1 MRPTG
6 SSPVI
11 RCRVR
16 EETVLW
22 GTRVLLLAV
31 ALTACGSKN
40 RPGAKPVEVPTRKP
54 TAGDRILRH
63 APAGADAIL
72 EIDLARLRK
81 NEVVGPLVV
90 AVTAAGEVGGDL
102 IAIGDAVLVASYRI
116 GQTDAGQL
124 VFVAGSRA
132 GELRGAHRIDDGLVA
147 FGPPA
152 LLRQVDA
159 VGAGQGASLVADR
172 PLLRARALAMPAAA
186 QGASLRIAADLPFDA
201 RLALAKRLE
210 VDVVPEWISVWFDV
224 ADDLAG
230 VALLGGGD
238 DADPKDLVTAV
249 SRLRDR
255 LAGAESV
262 QRVGLDALLEDVR
275 IEPTGPDA
283 RVVLVVGPRR
293 LSRVVAIVMDRMQK
307 AGGVQP

>member
-1 MRPTG
+1 
-6 SSPVI
+6 VI
-11 RCRVR
+11 RFRVR
-16 EETVLW
+16 EETVRW
-22 GTRVLLLAV
+22 GRRVVLLAAALA
-31 ALTACGSKN
+31 ACGSKN
-40 RPGAKPVEVPTRKP
+40 RPGPKPIEVPARKP

-81 NEVVGPLVV
+81 NPVVGPLVV

-132 GELRGAHRIDDGLVA
+132 GELRGAHRIDAGLVA

-210 VDVVPEWISVWFDV
+210 VEVVPEWISVWFDV

-230 VALLGGGD
+230 VALLGGGA
-238 DADPKDLVTAV
+238 DADPQDLVKAV

-255 LAGAESV
+255 MVAADSV
-262 QRVGLDALLEDVR
+262 KRVGLDALIQNVR
-275 IEPTGPDA
+275 VQIAGPDA

-293 LSRVVAIVMDRMQK
+293 LARLVADVMDRMHK
-307 AGGVQP
+307 AGGKQP

>member
-1 MRPTG
+1 MTAARG
-6 SSPVI
+6 
-11 RCRVR
+11 
-16 EETVLW
+16 
-22 GTRVLLLAV
+22 LLVAAALA
-31 ALTACGSKN
+31 ACGSKN
-40 RPGAKPVEVPTRKP
+40 RPGPKPIEVPARKP

-81 NEVVGPLVV
+81 NPVVGPLVV

-201 RLALAKRLE
+201 RLARAKRLE

-230 VALLGGGD
+230 VALLGGGA

-249 SRLRDR
+249 TRLRDR
-255 LAGAESV
+255 MVAADSV
-262 QRVGLDALLEDVR
+262 KRVGLDALIQNVGVEVA
-275 IEPTGPDA
+275 GPDA

-293 LSRVVAIVMDRMQK
+293 LARLVADVMDRMHK
-307 AGGVQP
+307 AGGKQP